1 MEIPLSCSCKCKKT
15 CIADETN
22 NPEQPDQNNQ
32 IRTTNQR
39 RIPLSCSCKCKKTC
53 IADETN
59 NPEHPENYGIGPTD
73 DRAPSPERCG
83 AESVQPN
90 PSPVRESCETPQNN
104 RETIPECQEIYL
116 KSTQPS
122 GIDNEL
128 GLNKEQTVAISQR
141 QQCSE
146 NSAILPFRHRF
157 DEITSVAFEEN
168 ELTDEENYGIGPTDN
183 QAPSPEMC
191 GAKFIQPN
199 PSPIRESCETIP
211 ECQEIYLKTTQ
222 FSRIDNELGLNKEQ
236 TVASQRCWQ
245 NSAIIPFRHR
255 FDELTSMAFEENE
268 LMDDDS
274 KEEESIQ
281 ESACNN
287 FSEVLCPATGENA
300 GEKPNQNDFFVFKHK
315 IKNVWSKLK
324 KIWTLRQ
331 SPKLKKYRP
340 PTFKPTRQ
348 RTTQLWSETWG
359 KKTALSLTPQ
369 ELNRQESINEIL
381 QGEIHFIEDLLM
393 IQTVYHQ
400 SLVHLGYISRSEAN
414 LIFGWIPTFISIH
427 TEFRDRILKALGPNS
442 CFTYFGTSVQEW
454 IPNLKIYS
462 SYCYQLIEVKKLLDE
477 KKNSDPLFEDFLRR
491 CLESSFSRRLDL
503 WSYLDAPRSRLM
515 KYPLLLTQTQKF
527 GKNNHNEFKA
537 LEQALQMLRDVL
549 DQVDRSTGLAIC
561 KQVIDKIDLPEE
573 MTTVFEDA
581 NTVMCRGELET
592 CQGIKLQCFL
602 FNSGLV
608 LTRADSRGR
617 LNLYGN
623 PFEAGHFKIV
633 DLGSEVQQKTNRSK
647 LQTRY
652 LLRVDTPS
660 ESITLVTLDETNK
673 KRWMTSLSTVVNG
686 KV

>member
-1 MEIPLSCSCKCKKT
+1 YW
-15 CIADETN
+15 
-22 NPEQPDQNNQ
+22 
-32 IRTTNQR
+32 NQR

-59 NPEHPENYGIGPTD
+59 NPEHPENYEIGPTD

-90 PSPVRESCETPQNN
+90 LSPVRESCETPQNN

-128 GLNKEQTVAISQR
+128 GLNKEQTVASQR
-141 QQCSE
+141 QQC
-146 NSAILPFRHRF
+146 
-157 DEITSVAFEEN
+157 
-168 ELTDEENYGIGPTDN
+168 
-183 QAPSPEMC
+183 
-191 GAKFIQPN
+191 
-199 PSPIRESCETIP
+199 
-211 ECQEIYLKTTQ
+211 
-222 FSRIDNELGLNKEQ
+222 
-236 TVASQRCWQ
+236 RCQ

-287 FSEVLCPATGENA
+287 FSEVLCPATGKNA

-324 KIWTLRQ
+324 KIWTRRQ
-331 SPKLKKYRP
+331 SPKPKKYRP

-359 KKTALSLTPQ
+359 KKTALSLTSQ
-369 ELNRQESINEIL
+369 ELNRQESIHEIL

-414 LIFGWIPTFISIH
+414 LIFGWIPTLISIH
-427 TEFRDRILKALGPNS
+427 TEFRDKILKALGPNS

-527 GKNNHNEFKA
+527 AKNNHNELKA

-561 KQVIDKIDLPEE
+561 KQEIDKIDLPEE

-581 NTVMCRGELET
+581 NTVTCRGKLET
-592 CQGIKLQCFL
+592 CQGIKLECFL

-617 LNLYGN
+617 LNLYRN

-633 DLGSEVQQKTNRSK
+633 DLGSEVQQRTKRSK

-652 LLRVDTPS
+652 LFRVDTSS
-660 ESITLVTLDETNK
+660 ESITLVTLDETSK
-673 KRWMTSLSTVVNG
+673 KRWMASLCTVVND
-686 KV
+686 KNFLPT

>member
-1 MEIPLSCSCKCKKT
+1 MEYFIANSSFYQRRIPLSCSCKCKKT

-168 ELTDEENYGIGPTDN
+168 ELTD
-183 QAPSPEMC
+183 
-191 GAKFIQPN
+191 
-199 PSPIRESCETIP
+199 
-211 ECQEIYLKTTQ
+211 
-222 FSRIDNELGLNKEQ
+222 
-236 TVASQRCWQ
+236 
-245 NSAIIPFRHR
+245 
-255 FDELTSMAFEENE
+255 
-268 LMDDDS
+268 DDS

-287 FSEVLCPATGENA
+287 FSEVLCPATGKNA

-324 KIWTLRQ
+324 KIWTRRQ
-331 SPKLKKYRP
+331 SPKSKKYRP

-348 RTTQLWSETWG
+348 RTTQLWSETRG
-359 KKTALSLTPQ
+359 KKTALSLTSQ
-369 ELNRQESINEIL
+369 ELNS
-381 QGEIHFIEDLLM
+381 
-393 IQTVYHQ
+393 
-400 SLVHLGYISRSEAN
+400 
-414 LIFGWIPTFISIH
+414 
-427 TEFRDRILKALGPNS
+427 
-442 CFTYFGTSVQEW
+442 
-454 IPNLKIYS
+454 
-462 SYCYQLIEVKKLLDE
+462 LIEVKKLLDE
-477 KKNSDPLFEDFLRR
+477 KKNSDPLFDDFLRR

-527 GKNNHNEFKA
+527 AKNNHNEFKA
-537 LEQALQMLRDVL
+537 LEQALQMLHDVL

-561 KQVIDKIDLPEE
+561 KQEIDKIDLPEE

-623 PFEAGHFKIV
+623 PFEAEHFKIV
-633 DLGSEVQQKTNRSK
+633 DLGSKVQQRTKRSK

-652 LLRVDTPS
+652 LFRVDTSS
-660 ESITLVTLDETNK
+660 ESITLVTLDETSK
-673 KRWMTSLSTVVNG
+673 KRWMASLCTVVND

>member
-1 MEIPLSCSCKCKKT
+1 MEYFIEFTILSFSIFFCYLYWNQRRIPLSCSCKCKKT

-39 RIPLSCSCKCKKTC
+39 RIPLYCSCKCKKTC

-128 GLNKEQTVAISQR
+128 GLNKEQTVASQR
-141 QQCSE
+141 QQC
-146 NSAILPFRHRF
+146 
-157 DEITSVAFEEN
+157 
-168 ELTDEENYGIGPTDN
+168 
-183 QAPSPEMC
+183 
-191 GAKFIQPN
+191 
-199 PSPIRESCETIP
+199 
-211 ECQEIYLKTTQ
+211 
-222 FSRIDNELGLNKEQ
+222 
-236 TVASQRCWQ
+236 RCQ

-255 FDELTSMAFEENE
+255 FDELTSIAFEENE

-287 FSEVLCPATGENA
+287 FSEVLCPATGKNA

-315 IKNVWSKLK
+315 IRNVWSKLK
-324 KIWTLRQ
+324 KIWTRRQ
-331 SPKLKKYRP
+331 SPNPKKYRP

-359 KKTALSLTPQ
+359 KKTALSLTSQ
-369 ELNRQESINEIL
+369 ELNRQESIHEIL

-400 SLVHLGYISRSEAN
+400 SLTLSGVQLFTAFGSVELPGRSQ
-414 LIFGWIPTFISIH
+414 IPFN
-427 TEFRDRILKALGPNS
+427 E
-442 CFTYFGTSVQEW
+442 
-454 IPNLKIYS
+454 IPPPTDPDTKI
-462 SYCYQLIEVKKLLDE
+462 C
-477 KKNSDPLFEDFLRR
+477 
-491 CLESSFSRRLDL
+491 
-503 WSYLDAPRSRLM
+503 
-515 KYPLLLTQTQKF
+515 
-527 GKNNHNEFKA
+527 KNNHNELKA

-561 KQVIDKIDLPEE
+561 KQEIDQIDLPEE

-592 CQGIKLQCFL
+592 CQGIKLECFL

-633 DLGSEVQQKTNRSK
+633 DLGSEVQQRTKRSK

-652 LLRVDTPS
+652 LFRVDTSS
-660 ESITLVTLDETNK
+660 ESITLVTLDETSK
-673 KRWMTSLSTVVNG
+673 KRWMASLCTVVND